1 MLETNKIYQGD
12 VLEVLKTFPDESI
25 NCIITSPPYNI
36 GIDYGVYKDNL
47 KWVDYYSWCEKWLKE
62 CYRVLKS
69 DGRICINHYLSLGNA
84 RERTA
89 PLMEINS
96 ISLRIGFKHH
106 SVAVWQD
113 ITLAKR
119 TAWGSWLSASAPYIN
134 SPFEGILILYK
145 KDWKRRG
152 LGKSTIKKDDF
163 IKLTR
168 GIWEIPTE
176 RRQLTKANFPVT
188 LPEKCINLLTFEKD
202 VVLDCFMGSG
212 STAIACLKTNR
223 SFIGIELSEE
233 YCKIANE
240 RLSQLNSEEA
250 VSIPPN
256 PKGIGYP

>member
-1 MLETNKIYQGD
+1 METNKIYQGD

-25 NCIITSPPYNI
+25 NLVVTSPPYNI
-36 GIDYGVYKDNL
+36 GIDYGKYKDNL
-47 KWVDYYSWCEKWLKE
+47 EWEDYYSWCENWLKE
-62 CYRVLKS
+62 LFRVLKS

-84 RERTA
+84 KKRTA

-96 ISLRIGFKHH
+96 IAMKIGFKHH

-145 KDWKRRG
+145 ETWKRTNK
-152 LGKSTIKKDDF
+152 GKDTIKKESF

-176 RRQLTKANFPVT
+176 RKQLTKANFPIV
-188 LPEKCINLLTFEKD
+188 LPEKCIELLTFEKD
-202 VVLDCFMGSG
+202 VVLDCFIGSG
-212 STAIACLKTNR
+212 TTAIACIRTKRN
-223 SFIGIELSEE
+223 FIGIELSPE
-233 YCKIANE
+233 YCKVSNE
-240 RLSQLNSEEA
+240 RIEKQLEIE
-250 VSIPPN
+250 
-256 PKGIGYP
+256 K